1 MTKWMGNMKGDE
13 NTYPHLSSVRDK
25 FIENGDTVHAAI
37 CDAALSLIKEQALA
51 IHRLRDSMRVLS
63 CLNPNIEND
72 VDNPW
77 LVATQVSQHVR
88 ERIAGLESLADA
100 KGKMYDDILSASVKT
115 VNQLREALLPFAAI
129 DVSNCAD
136 GRVCYF
142 WGFGENAG
150 KVSAAEVRAA
160 RAALEKKNG

>member
-1 MTKWMGNMKGDE
+1 MTDDLIAIMRAE
-13 NTYPHLSSVRDK
+13 
-25 FIENGDTVHAAI
+25 IEDLKAEISILRG
-37 CDAALSLIKEQALA
+37 ALK
-51 IHRLRDSMRVLS
+51 
-63 CLNPNIEND
+63 
-72 VDNPW
+72 
-77 LVATQVSQHVR
+77 
-88 ERIAGLESLADA
+88 
-100 KGKMYDDILSASVKT
+100 
-115 VNQLREALLPFAAI
+115 PFADI